1 MKCCVVT
8 HPMKVRKPQVKSFN
22 FKEVNLLQQ
31 NSRRLHPII
40 WFVISLAVVGI
51 LYQLITSPR
60 QLFTTIL
67 IGAAVVAV
75 FYFIFRRTS
84 SGVNGKY
91 RKAVKQ
97 SQKRYGNNQKQPK
110 APPLFS
116 NNKKN
121 AKSTAQKRKTR
132 EHHLT
137 VIEGKKNKKKNRA
150 SF

>member
-1 MKCCVVT
+1 
-8 HPMKVRKPQVKSFN
+8 MKVRNSKVKLFN
-22 FKEVNLLQQ
+22 TKEVNLLQQ

-60 QLFTTIL
+60 ELFTTLL

-75 FYFIFRRTS
+75 FYFIFKRTS

-97 SQKRYGNNQKQPK
+97 SKKRYGTNQKPPK
-110 APPLFS
+110 ASPLFS
-116 NNKKN
+116 NKKN
-121 AKSTAQKRKTR
+121 TKSTAQKKKTR

>member
-1 MKCCVVT
+1 MKE
-8 HPMKVRKPQVKSFN
+8 RKTQVKLFN
-22 FKEVNLLQQ
+22 TKEVKLLQQ
-31 NSRRLHPII
+31 NSRRLHPVI

-60 QLFTTIL
+60 QLFTTLL

-84 SGVNGKY
+84 AGVNGKY
-91 RKAVKQ
+91 KKAVKQ
-97 SQKRYGNNQKQPK
+97 SKKRYGSNQKPSK
-110 APPLFS
+110 TSPLFS
-116 NNKKN
+116 NKKV
-121 AKSTAQKRKTR
+121 KSTQKKRAR

>member
-1 MKCCVVT
+1 MKE
-8 HPMKVRKPQVKSFN
+8 RKTQVKLFN
-22 FKEVNLLQQ
+22 IKEVKLLQQ

-51 LYQLITSPR
+51 LFQLITSPR
-60 QLFTTIL
+60 QLFTTLL

-84 SGVNGKY
+84 AGVNGKY

-97 SQKRYGNNQKQPK
+97 SKKRYGSNQKPSK
-110 APPLFS
+110 TSPLFS
-116 NNKKN
+116 NKKV
-121 AKSTAQKRKTR
+121 KSTTQKKRAR

>member
-1 MKCCVVT
+1 
-8 HPMKVRKPQVKSFN
+8 MKVNLTQVKSFN
-22 FKEVNLLQQ
+22 HKEVNLLQQ
-31 NSRRLHPII
+31 NHRRLHPII

-51 LYQLITSPR
+51 LYQLVTSPR

-97 SQKRYGNNQKQPK
+97 SQKRYGTNQKPAK
-110 APPLFS
+110 AASPLFS
-116 NNKKN
+116 SKKT
-121 AKSTAQKRKTR
+121 AKSSAQRKKTR

>member
-1 MKCCVVT
+1 
-8 HPMKVRKPQVKSFN
+8 MKVKKTLVKSFN
-22 FKEVNLLQQ
+22 HKEVNLLQQ
-31 NSRRLHPII
+31 NSRKLHPII

-97 SQKRYGNNQKQPK
+97 SQKRYGSNQKPPK
-110 APPLFS
+110 ASPLFP
-116 NNKKN
+116 NKKA
-121 AKSTAQKRKTR
+121 AKSSAQKKRTR